1 MKSIMDKQLFIFG
14 IRTLI
19 EAIQEGKE
27 IDKVFIQKGLR
38 GDLYQELYQLIKE
51 REIPYALVPIEKL
64 NRLTRKNHQG
74 VAAFISAIQYFKIDQ
89 ILPTL
94 YEEGKT
100 PFILVLDRVTDVRNF
115 GALVR
120 TAECAGVDA
129 ILIPSRGSAAINA
142 DAVKTS
148 AGALHKVPVCRA
160 RFLQDDLKYLKESGL
175 NIVGV
180 SEKGEEAYF
189 EKDFKAPLALV
200 LGSEE
205 DGISEAYL
213 PLLDDFVQIP
223 MKGSIASLNVG
234 VAGGIVMFE
243 VSKQR
248 LQS

>member
-1 MKSIMDKQLFIFG
+1 MDKQLFIFG

>member
-1 MKSIMDKQLFIFG
+1 MDKQLFIFG

-19 EAIQEGKE
+19 EAINEGKE

-89 ILPTL
+89 LLPTL

-100 PFILVLDRVTDVRNF
+100 PFILVLDRVTDIRNF

-129 ILIPSRGSAAINA
+129 ILIPARGAAAINA

-148 AGALHKVPVCRA
+148 AGALHKVPICRA

-175 NIVGV
+175 RIIGV
-180 SEKGEEAYF
+180 SEKGKSTYF

-213 PLLDDFVQIP
+213 PLLDDFVNIP

-248 LQS
+248 IQN